1 MLYHLSHQGIS
12 DVLYITYI
20 YVTAVICY
28 IYDVIYKVQR
38 EGNKWGK
45 GIGNEPVYISLNKF
59 LGSSMFDH

>member
-1 MLYHLSHQGIS
+1 M
-12 DVLYITYI
+12 
-20 YVTAVICY
+20 
-28 IYDVIYKVQR
+28 IYKVQR